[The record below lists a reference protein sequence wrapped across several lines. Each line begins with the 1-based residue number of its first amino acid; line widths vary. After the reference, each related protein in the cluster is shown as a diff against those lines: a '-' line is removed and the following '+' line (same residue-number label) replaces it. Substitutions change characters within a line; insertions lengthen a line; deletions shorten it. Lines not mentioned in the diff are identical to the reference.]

1 MEPLSDPKWE
11 TELAQELRKLPDR
24 EAPATLIPR
33 VMAALQARVRLPWW
47 RRTWWQWPPAAQLLG
62 LLAVSSVLGLIT
74 YYATRGWEA
83 ALVAGMTQ
91 QVQAWLEPLRPCL
104 ELPRVPRQRLG
115 AGIPPGG
122 PTGVPGGGCLLA
134 GGLCFLR
141 RLGHGS
147 VPGRRAAEFAETL
160 THAAGLLC

>member
-91 QVQAWLEPLRPCL
+91 QVQAWLEPLRPAWSCL
-104 ELPRVPRQRLG
+104 VSLANALALVLRQAGQLVFLAVGACSLAAYVSCVGLGTAVYRV
-115 AGIPPGG
+115 
-122 PTGVPGGGCLLA
+122 VV
-134 GGLCFLR
+134 R
-141 RLGHGS
+141 RSSLK
-147 VPGRRAAEFAETL
+147 P
-160 THAAGLLC
+160 